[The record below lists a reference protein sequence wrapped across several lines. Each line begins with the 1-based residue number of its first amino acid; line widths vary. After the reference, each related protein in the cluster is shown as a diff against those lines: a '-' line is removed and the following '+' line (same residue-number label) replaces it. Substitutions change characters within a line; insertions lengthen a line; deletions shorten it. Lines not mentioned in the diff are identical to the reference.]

1 VLVSIEFITT
11 WHATNMVAR
20 RNERKKSKA
29 LIHKYKRCRHN
40 DGVRGKKKRD
50 LKKENTK
57 ENGGCTF

>member
-1 VLVSIEFITT
+1 MLVSIEFITT

-20 RNERKKSKA
+20 RNERKKA
-29 LIHKYKRCRHN
+29 KRLFIST
-40 DGVRGKKKRD
+40 DGVVIMMVLEVKKKY